1 MPLQHLLLTFSN
13 MINTSIQIGDIVYYN
28 QNITQSGSFD
38 IGGLNDVIQLGVVI
52 EITSNTIK
60 VEYND
65 SIVSAP
71 EEVDFIM
78 FAKDKTINTSS
89 LIGYYADVKFANDS
103 NYKIE
108 LFSVGSDIFE
118 SSK

>member
-1 MPLQHLLLTFSN
+1 MALQHLLLSFTN
-13 MINTSIQIGDIVYYN
+13 ALNTSIQIGDIVYYN
-28 QNITQSGSFD
+28 QNISSAGGFS

-60 VEYND
+60 VEYDD
-65 SIVSAP
+65 SIVSTPVLA
-71 EEVDFIM
+71 DFIM

-103 NYKIE
+103 DYKIE